1 MGGALYRAG
10 PNRRGESLRD
20 DVENI
25 ILRSE
30 MKILRRKS
38 ALSHADYFSPMP
50 WRRIAF
56 DERDLLRMQ
65 RRLGAPPGSISTMSP
80 DLIDVWFGDAPG
92 PPGEP
97 AMAGAATEE
106 RSPTGMGVND
116 SKESV

>member
-10 PNRRGESLRD
+10 PNRRGESFRD

-65 RRLGAPPGSISTMSP
+65 RRLGAPPGSSRWWLHNQ
-80 DLIDVWFGDAPG
+80 DRL
-92 PPGEP
+92 P
-97 AMAGAATEE
+97 ATSKRMVHGAGQ
-106 RSPTGMGVND
+106 R
-116 SKESV
+116 K